1 VIKAGI
7 CPICGNKLEYIKL
20 GKVEET
26 ANGRIK
32 PTSKYGYAKCPKC
45 DYTEE

>member
-1 VIKAGI
+1 MKAGM

-20 GKVEET
+20 GKVEELK
-26 ANGRIK
+26 NGK
-32 PTSKYGYAKCPKC
+32 TVPTNKDGYAKCPKC